1 MVEVVFE
8 VVRTAF
14 EEDEAVLYSVGHD
27 IRSCAAEKLLKL
39 VNWAGDD
46 IVVVCGLHLNSKVC
60 RPDTTLWSS
69 VGGSCVSLKCARDLD
84 TTCVSCAGIEIE

>member
-1 MVEVVFE
+1 MIEVGFGIC
-8 VVRTAF
+8 TDCF

-46 IVVVCGLHLNSKVC
+46 IVVVCG
-60 RPDTTLWSS
+60 
-69 VGGSCVSLKCARDLD
+69 
-84 TTCVSCAGIEIE
+84 

>member
-1 MVEVVFE
+1 MVKKSAKGGNCFGYLFTVVEVVFE

-14 EEDEAVLYSVGHD
+14 EEDEAILFSVRHD

-46 IVVVCGLHLNSKVC
+46 VVVVCG
-60 RPDTTLWSS
+60 
-69 VGGSCVSLKCARDLD
+69 
-84 TTCVSCAGIEIE
+84 

>member
-14 EEDEAVLYSVGHD
+14 EEDEAVLFFVGHD
-27 IRSCAAEKLLKL
+27 IRSCVAEKLLKL

-46 IVVVCGLHLNSKVC
+46 IVFVY
-60 RPDTTLWSS
+60 R
-69 VGGSCVSLKCARDLD
+69 
-84 TTCVSCAGIEIE
+84 